1 MDRPRAAY
9 SSAPLAQKLGIKARH
24 RVLVDGVAGVD
35 LGPLPPQAAVHGR
48 IGRHGAYDVALLFTA
63 ERSRLARRW
72 PVLHRRT
79 TQAGALWVCWP
90 KRSARVP
97 TDLDENVVRA
107 FGLAHGRV
115 DVQVAAIS
123 EVWSG
128 LKFVV
133 RLTDRE
139 T

>member
-1 MDRPRAAY
+1 MDRPRPGY
-9 SSAPLAQKLGIKARH
+9 SSTPLAHKLGIKAGH
-24 RVLVDGVAGVD
+24 RVLLDGTADVE
-35 LGPLPPQAAVHGR
+35 LGPLPPQVAVHR
-48 IGRHGAYDVALLFTA
+48 RVARAGAYDVALLFTA
-63 ERSRLARRW
+63 ERSRLASRW

-79 TQAGALWVCWP
+79 TPAGALWVCWP

-97 TDLDENVVRA
+97 TDLDESVVCA

-115 DVQVAAIS
+115 DVKVAAVS

-139 T
+139 A

>member
-1 MDRPRAAY
+1 MDQTRPAY
-9 SSAPLAQKLGIKARH
+9 SSTPLAQKLGIKAGH
-24 RVLVDGVAGVD
+24 RVLVDGDADVE
-35 LGPLPPQAAVHGR
+35 LGPLPPQVAVHRR
-48 IGRHGAYDVALLFTA
+48 IGRSGAYDVALLFTA
-63 ERSRLARRW
+63 ERSRLASRW
-72 PVLHRRT
+72 PALHRRIA
-79 TQAGALWVCWP
+79 QAGALWVCWP

-115 DVQVAAIS
+115 DVKVAAVN

-133 RLTDRE
+133 RLTERE
-139 T
+139 R

>member
-1 MDRPRAAY
+1 MDERRPGY
-9 SSAPLAQKLGIKARH
+9 SATPLAQKLGIKAGH
-24 RVLVDGVAGVD
+24 RVLVDGGAD
-35 LGPLPPQAAVHGR
+35 LELEPLPPQVTVHRRLARSGT
-48 IGRHGAYDVALLFTA
+48 YDVTLLFTTG
-63 ERSRLARRW
+63 RSRLATRW

-79 TQAGALWVCWP
+79 AQAGALWVCWP
-90 KRSARVP
+90 KRSASVP

-107 FGLAHGRV
+107 YGLGHGRV
-115 DVQVAAIS
+115 DVKVAAVS

-139 T
+139 S

>member
-1 MDRPRAAY
+1 MDRPRPGY
-9 SSAPLAQKLGIKARH
+9 SSTSLAPKLGIKAGH
-24 RVLVDGVAGVD
+24 RVLVDGNADVD
-35 LGPLPPQAAVHGR
+35 LGQLPPHAELHRR
-48 IGRHGAYDVALLFTA
+48 IGRSGAYDVTLLFTA
-63 ERSRLARRW
+63 ERARLSSRW

-115 DVQVAAIS
+115 DVKVAAVS

-133 RLTDRE
+133 RLTDRRR
-139 T
+139 